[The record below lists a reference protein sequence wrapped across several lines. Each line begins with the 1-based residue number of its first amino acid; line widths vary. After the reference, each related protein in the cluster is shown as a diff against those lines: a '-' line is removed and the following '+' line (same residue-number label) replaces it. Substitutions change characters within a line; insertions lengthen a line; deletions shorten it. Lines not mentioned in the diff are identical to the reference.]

1 MFFIGPSGMS
11 FVSAGDLASE
21 SFDKN
26 DFTQDNTWRELDV
39 SGAVPGGTSLVLWR
53 IKTTCGTAGYVAK
66 IRPNGYTNEK
76 NMLDLMVI
84 EANKNV
90 CETFAMVL
98 PPDHK
103 LEYKFSSIAWGTIDL
118 TVVGWFV

>member
-1 MFFIGPSGMS
+1 MFFIGPSGMK

-26 DFTQDNTWRELDV
+26 DFTQDNAWHELDV
-39 SGAVPGGTSLVLWR
+39 SSAVPAGTALVVWR
-53 IKTTCGTAGYVAK
+53 IIATCATAGFLAK

-84 EANKNV
+84 VANKNV

-98 PPDHK
+98 PADHK
-103 LEYKFSSIAWGTIDL
+103 LEYKFSNVAWGTIFL
-118 TVVGWFV
+118 TPVGWFV